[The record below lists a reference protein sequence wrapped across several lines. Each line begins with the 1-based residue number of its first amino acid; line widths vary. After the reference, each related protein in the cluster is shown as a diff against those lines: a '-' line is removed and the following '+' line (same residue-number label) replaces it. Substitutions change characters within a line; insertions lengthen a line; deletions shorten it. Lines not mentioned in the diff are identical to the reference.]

1 MVTDM
6 TGNCEICGRW
16 GPLERHHVFGASNR
30 SKSER
35 YGYVVNL
42 CHDCHNE
49 PPDGVHHN
57 AKNMLR
63 LHQKYQRIFEQTHTR
78 AEFMQEFGKNYLD

>member
-1 MVTDM
+1 M
-6 TGNCEICGRW
+6 TGICAMCGKWR
-16 GPLERHHVFGASNR
+16 PLEEHHVFGASNR
-30 SKSER
+30 KKSEK
-35 YGYVVNL
+35 YGFTVYL

-63 LHQKYQRIFEQTHTR
+63 LHQKYQRIFEQTHSR
-78 AEFMQEFGKNYLD
+78 EQFMQEFGKSYL

>member
-1 MVTDM
+1 M
-6 TGNCEICGRW
+6 TGNCELCGRW
-16 GPLERHHVFGASNR
+16 CSLERHHVYGAANR
-30 SKSER
+30 KRSEY

-49 PPDGVHHN
+49 PPNGVHHN

-63 LHQKYQRIFEQTHTR
+63 LHQIYQAEFEKSR
-78 AEFMQEFGKNYLD
+78 SREEFMQEFGKNYL

>member
-1 MVTDM
+1 M
-6 TGNCEICGRW
+6 TGNCEVCGKW
-16 GPLERHHVFGASNR
+16 LPLEEHHVFGASNR
-30 SKSER
+30 KKSEK
-35 YGYVVNL
+35 YGFTVYL

-63 LHQKYQRIFEQTHTR
+63 MHQIYQRKFELTHTR
-78 AEFMQEFGKNYLD
+78 AEFMAEFGKNYL

>member
-1 MVTDM
+1 M
-6 TGNCEICGRW
+6 TGNCENCGKW
-16 GPLERHHVFGASNR
+16 LPLEEHHVFGASNR
-30 SKSER
+30 KKSEK
-35 YGYVVNL
+35 YGFTVYL

-63 LHQKYQRIFEQTHTR
+63 LHQKYQAEFEKSR
-78 AEFMQEFGKNYLD
+78 SREEFMQEFGKNYLDD

>member
-1 MVTDM
+1 M
-6 TGNCEICGRW
+6 TGPCEICGKW
-16 GPLERHHVFGASNR
+16 LPLEEHHVFGASNR
-30 SKSER
+30 KKSEK
-35 YGYVVNL
+35 YGFTVYL

-63 LHQKYQRIFEQTHTR
+63 LHQIYQRKFELTHTR
-78 AEFMQEFGKNYLD
+78 AEFMAEFGKNYL

>member
-1 MVTDM
+1 M
-6 TGNCEICGRW
+6 TGPCEICGKW
-16 GPLERHHVFGASNR
+16 LPLEEHHVFGASNR
-30 SKSER
+30 KKSEK
-35 YGYVVNL
+35 YGFTVYL

-63 LHQKYQRIFEQTHTR
+63 LHQKYQAEFEKSR
-78 AEFMQEFGKNYLD
+78 SREEFMQEFGKNYLDD